1 MSKYIYLF
9 PVFMLLASCASTNN
23 EETSHKELYQYAQAS
38 CMYWYFKN
46 NGYKTDDIRAI
57 TGGIVEKSDSSIE
70 KYQNISVFIRDY
82 SPSLDSKNKID
93 PDLNKCF
100 HLEESSELRKIISM

>member
-9 PVFMLLASCASTNN
+9 PVLMLLASCASTNN
-23 EETSHKELYQYAQAS
+23 EENTYKELYQYAQAN

-57 TGGIVEKSDSSIE
+57 TGGIVEQSDISIE
-70 KYQNISVFIRDY
+70 KYQKISVFIRDY
-82 SPSLDSKNKID
+82 SPSLGSKNKID

-100 HLEESSELRKIISM
+100 HLNESSELRAIISM